1 MRGHLT
7 MSGKERQRLLVM
19 ARVKDQGMSLK
30 KAAKVLSISYRQA
43 RRIFKRYMEE
53 GDAGLVHKNRGKP
66 SGRGLSVEVKQS
78 AIELYTTRYDGFGPT
93 LAAEKLLEED
103 GLALDHETLRRWL
116 ITGGLWKRRRKSSEY
131 RQRRTPRP
139 HFGELIQMDGSHHR
153 WFEDRG
159 GESCLMNMVD
169 DATKTTL
176 SLMDKGETVY
186 ISMRLLWD
194 WIDKYGIP
202 EALYVD
208 HKNIFKTDREPTLQ
222 EQLRGE
228 IPLTHFGRACD
239 KLGIQIICANSPQAK
254 GRVER
259 NHGVYQ
265 DRLVKE
271 FRLKGTDT
279 IDGANKLLASGFVDK
294 LNSKFAIAPAEP
306 KDRHRPVEK
315 NTDLA
320 AIFCYEYQRNINN
333 DYTVRFK
340 GRVFQIAKQ
349 SALPPTRAKL
359 TVQKRL
365 DDSIHLVYQDCELE
379 FVEIFKE
386 TQSQPAI
393 EQKRPTKSTAHM
405 PPTDHPWRR
414 QKFGK
419 QLIGATR

>member
-1 MRGHLT
+1 
-7 MSGKERQRLLVM
+7 MSGKERQRLLVLS
-19 ARVKDQGMSLK
+19 RVKDQGMSLK
-30 KAAKVLSISYRQA
+30 KAAKTLSISYRQA
-43 RRIFKRYMEE
+43 RRIFKRYIDD
-53 GDAGLVHKNRGKP
+53 GDAGLVHKTRGKL
-66 SGRGLSVEVKQS
+66 SGRGFSVEIKQS
-78 AIELYTTRYDGFGPT
+78 ALELYKTRYDGFGPT

-103 GLALDHETLRRWL
+103 GIALDHETLRRWL
-116 ITGGLWKRRRKSSEY
+116 IADGLWTRRRKRSVY
-131 RQRRTPRP
+131 RQRRTPRS
-139 HFGELIQMDGSHHR
+139 HFGELVQMDGSHHR
-153 WFEDRG
+153 WFEDRCG
-159 GESCLMNMVD
+159 ASCLMNMVD

-186 ISMRLLWD
+186 VSMRLLWD

-228 IPLTHFGRACD
+228 IPLTHFGRAAQ

-279 IDGANKLLASGFVDK
+279 IDEANKLPASGFVDK
-294 LNSKFAIAPAEP
+294 LNSKFAVAPAEP
-306 KDRHRPVEK
+306 KDRHRPVDK

-320 AIFCYEYQRNINN
+320 AIFCYEYRRNINN

-365 DDSIHLVYQDCELE
+365 DDSIHLIYQDRELE
-379 FVEIFKE
+379 FVEISKE
-386 TQSQPAI
+386 AQPQPVI
-393 EQKRPTKSTAHM
+393 EQEMPKKSTAHM
-405 PPTDHPWRR
+405 PTVDHPWRR
-414 QKFGK
+414 QQWRK